1 MDDRVRR
8 IQAVIAAI
16 PPGQVLSYGE
26 VAVLA
31 GVGSP
36 RLVGRI
42 LAESH
47 GLPWHRVLRT
57 DGTPAHHLAH
67 RQLELL
73 RAEGVLADGQ
83 RVNMRKYRWDA
94 VEVLEEPGLFD

>member
-1 MDDRVRR
+1 MDDRARR

-42 LAESH
+42 LAEATGSNFV
-47 GLPWHRVLRT
+47 GTNVDKLPSVV
-57 DGTPAHHLAH
+57 
-67 RQLELL
+67 
-73 RAEGVLADGQ
+73 RAFTG
-83 RVNMRKYRWDA
+83 Y
-94 VEVLEEPGLFD
+94 F